1 MNGWLVYDGAG
12 ARKNAWFIERLI
24 ELGAQA
30 GVSLSLRIYEGAESF
45 AGAALPDFAIVRVIA
60 PACNAWLEARGVR
73 TFNNAETARIANDK
87 WLTYLACKE
96 GEIPVL
102 PTRLLAEEVPSETA
116 AYPCVL
122 KSRDGHGGAEV
133 YLATNGRE
141 YAQAANA
148 LTSAGKQGIVQ
159 AQNTTLG
166 KDVRLYALGG
176 EIVAGVLRT
185 SERDFRSNFSLGG
198 QVQPFEADE
207 RQRAIVAK
215 LHEKLRFDYV
225 GVDFLPDGA
234 GGWVLN
240 EIEDTAGARM
250 LYQTS
255 SVDIAALFM
264 RHVIRQ
270 MQIR

>member
-1 MNGWLVYDGAG
+1 M
-12 ARKNAWFIERLI
+12 
-24 ELGAQA
+24 
-30 GVSLSLRIYEGAESF
+30 
-45 AGAALPDFAIVRVIA
+45 
-60 PACNAWLEARGVR
+60 
-73 TFNNAETARIANDK
+73 
-87 WLTYLACKE
+87 
-96 GEIPVL
+96 
-102 PTRLLAEEVPSETA
+102 
-116 AYPCVL
+116 
-122 KSRDGHGGAEV
+122 
-133 YLATNGRE
+133 
-141 YAQAANA
+141 
-148 LTSAGKQGIVQ
+148 AGKQGIVQ

-207 RQRAIVAK
+207 WQRAIVAK

-240 EIEDTAGARM
+240 EIEDAAGARM